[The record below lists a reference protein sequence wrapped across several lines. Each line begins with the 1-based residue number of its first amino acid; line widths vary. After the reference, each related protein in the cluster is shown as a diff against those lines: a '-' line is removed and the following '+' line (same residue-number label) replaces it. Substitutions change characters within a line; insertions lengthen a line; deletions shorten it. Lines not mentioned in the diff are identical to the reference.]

1 MGKKKDKAEYNDFLD
16 GEKLRDNADVRTTL
30 QGSNALTGDVSP
42 PPPRRDKKGR
52 GKKGKGGPKKPPLTH
67 FLCLPLVSD
76 KSAEQL
82 EASLEKLRDE
92 LRRTELV
99 PLEAVRP
106 VGTLHLTLGVM
117 SLDAERLGAANQ
129 CLQGFD
135 IRSLL
140 RDIGAQKLAEKAAE
154 AGTISENL
162 GAAAFP
168 DTEALAID
176 LKSLVPMQAPHKTSI
191 LYAEPRDA
199 SQRLYPFGVALR
211 DYFREKGFLVEDKR
225 ALKLHATIVNT
236 IYAKSAGRSGR
247 GRGKAGKHK
256 EKHVEESA
264 ESVVVKQD
272 DKNDDDAASTTNS
285 LPDADP
291 DADPERDENTTA
303 PLEPSTGE
311 TEAKAAEEHI
321 IRSQGHGPN
330 AKSWM
335 RFDARELVERCKDF
349 VLAEGVVIDRVQIC
363 KMGAKKILREDGE
376 VVGEEYEV
384 VAEKVI

>member
-264 ESVVVKQD
+264 ES
-272 DKNDDDAASTTNS
+272 
-285 LPDADP
+285 
-291 DADPERDENTTA
+291 
-303 PLEPSTGE
+303 PSTGE